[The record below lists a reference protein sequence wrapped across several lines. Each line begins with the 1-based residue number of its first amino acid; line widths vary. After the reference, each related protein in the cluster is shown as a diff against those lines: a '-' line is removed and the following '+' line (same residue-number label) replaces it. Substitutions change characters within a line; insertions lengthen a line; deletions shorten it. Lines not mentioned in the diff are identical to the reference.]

1 MTSQRPGNI
10 SQKIPIHQG
19 IRTIFREFD
28 MISLF
33 PNDPTFPEGFSYVP
47 DFLSE
52 ADESDLL
59 AAINTIELQTFVF
72 QGFEAKRKFASF
84 GFDYSFS
91 QRKLNRGKEI
101 PEDFKYLVK
110 RVASHLNIP
119 QSSIA
124 ELLVLEYPP
133 GAVIN
138 WHRDAPPFD
147 IIAGISLL
155 TDCIFRMRPH
165 EKSKQGRN
173 AVISFP
179 VQKRSLYIMRG
190 PARSAWQHS
199 TSPVPDTRYSITL
212 RTLK

>member
-1 MTSQRPGNI
+1 ML
-10 SQKIPIHQG
+10 
-19 IRTIFREFD
+19 
-28 MISLF
+28 SLF
-33 PNDPTFPEGFSYVP
+33 PNEPAFPEGFSYTP
-47 DFLSE
+47 DFIS
-52 ADESDLL
+52 ASDEENLL
-59 AAINTIELQTFVF
+59 ATISDIDLQTFVF

-84 GFDYSFS
+84 GFDYSFD
-91 QRKLNRGKEI
+91 QRKLNRGKNI
-101 PEDFKYLVK
+101 PREFDDLIKKVT
-110 RVASHLNIP
+110 SHLSLP
-119 QSSIA
+119 DSSVA

-155 TDCIFRMRPH
+155 ADCTFRLRPH

-179 VQKRSLYIMRG
+179 VKRRSLYVMRG
-190 PARSAWQHS
+190 TARSEWQHS
-199 TSPVPDTRYSITL
+199 TAPVTHKRYSITM